1 MCIML
6 SLIVHDSLTR
16 LIAQVI
22 RHLDGVARV
31 ALVTRR
37 LGQPLVIA
45 EMIAASCSGRR
56 CSAGVAPD
64 VSAAFHT

>member
-1 MCIML
+1 ML

-22 RHLDGVARV
+22 VILMVSRV
-31 ALVTRR
+31 IALVTRR

-45 EMIAASCSGRR
+45 R
-56 CSAGVAPD
+56 
-64 VSAAFHT
+64 